1 MKYTICSN
9 MDGHRDYYTKS
20 KTNIIL
26 CYVWNQKKSDTDEL
40 KYRNTNRPTHIENK
54 LTVPKGEKER

>member
-1 MKYTICSN
+1 
-9 MDGHRDYYTKS
+9 MDIEI
-20 KTNIIL
+20 IIL
-26 CYVWNQKKSDTDEL
+26 SQRQISYYVAYVWNQKKSDTDEL